1 MNVFTFLQYS
11 SNDSLNRNAQ
21 VMRANI
27 IKAFAKE
34 MLKSLI
40 LLGLR
45 RALCG
50 FSEVYKARRII

>member
-11 SNDSLNRNAQ
+11 SNNSLNRNAQ

-40 LLGLR
+40 LLSYGEHYVAFQR
-45 RALCG
+45 CIKHV
-50 FSEVYKARRII
+50 E